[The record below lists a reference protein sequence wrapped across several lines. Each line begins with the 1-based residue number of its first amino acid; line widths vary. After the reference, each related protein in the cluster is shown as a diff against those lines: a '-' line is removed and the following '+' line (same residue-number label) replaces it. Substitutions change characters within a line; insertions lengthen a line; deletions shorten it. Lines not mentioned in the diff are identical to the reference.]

1 MLITERGYCHHYF
14 QWIVPGGIGDHGVH
28 VLRHVVRAPSLVQG
42 QKLGHIMVDV
52 PAQDLQSPHNY
63 ATQIAAQVRK
73 KFRTRF

>member
-1 MLITERGYCHHYF
+1 MIVERGHKDNYF
-14 QWIVPGGIGDHGVH
+14 QFIATGGVGVHGVH

-73 KFRTRF
+73 NLEY